1 MKMSMKSIVYSLS
14 ASVRNFVALNSI
26 LSLLLLI
33 NACNKVENGTENPN
47 PVITEQQIITDKIT
61 TSTTWTANK
70 KYLLKGFI
78 YVESGATLT
87 IEAGTII
94 KGDKDTKGTL
104 IIKPGAKIIAE
115 GTVQKPII
123 FTSNQPK
130 GARGYG
136 DWGGV
141 ILLGKAKVNKS
152 PATIEGENLSTFG
165 GSDDDDNSGILKY
178 VRIEFAG
185 IAFEPDKEINGLTL
199 GGVGRGTVMDYIQVS
214 YSGDDSFEWF
224 GGSANAKHLIAFRGL
239 DDDFDT
245 DNGFSGKVQFGLSL
259 RDPNIADQCSCS
271 SSNVFE
277 SDNDGAGTAALP
289 QTSVMFANFS
299 AYIGSGVVNSKYNA
313 GAFIRRN
320 SAMSLLNTVI
330 IGAFPKA
337 GVELNGS
344 SSQTNFKDGKNELSG
359 LILSEMSKKWLT
371 IDSTRFFSTERS
383 NMVNMKLDELK
394 LDNAYNN
401 FAAPKFLPLSTS
413 PVLSSP
419 LTLPTGFEQVKYRGA
434 FDKEDWTLG
443 WANFDPQ
450 NSDY

>member
-1 MKMSMKSIVYSLS
+1 MRISIKSIVYPL
-14 ASVRNFVALNSI
+14 SI
-26 LSLLLLI
+26 LSFFLLV
-33 NACNKVENGTENPN
+33 NACNKVESGTENPN
-47 PVITEQQIITDKIT
+47 PVITEQEVISGKIT
-61 TSTTWTANK
+61 ASTTWAANK
-70 KYLLKGFI
+70 KYLIKGFV
-78 YVESGATLT
+78 YVEEGATLT

-104 IIKPGAKIIAE
+104 IIKPGAKIIAQ
-115 GTVQKPII
+115 GTAQKPII
-123 FTSNQPK
+123 FTSNQAK
-130 GARGYG
+130 GQRGYG

-152 PATIEGENLSTFG
+152 PATIEGENISTFG
-165 GSDDDDNSGILKY
+165 GTDDEDNSGIMKY

-199 GGVGRGTVMDYIQVS
+199 GGVGRGTQMDYIQVS

-259 RDPNIADQCSCS
+259 RDPSIADQCSCS

-277 SDNDGAGTAALP
+277 SDNDGAGSAATP
-289 QTSVMFANFS
+289 QTSVMFSNFS
-299 AYIGSGVVNSKYNA
+299 AFIGSGVVNSKYNT
-313 GAFIRRN
+313 GALIRRN

-330 IGAFPKA
+330 TGAFPKA
-337 GVELNGS
+337 GIELNGTA
-344 SSQTNFKDGKNELSG
+344 SQDNFKTGKHELSG

-371 IDSTRFFSTERS
+371 LDSTRFFSTERS
-383 NMVNMKLDELK
+383 NMVSMGLSDLK
-394 LDNAYNN
+394 LDNAYNSY
-401 FAAPKFLPLSTS
+401 AAPKFLPLSNS
-413 PVLSSP
+413 PLLSSP

>member
-1 MKMSMKSIVYSLS
+1 MKKLMKSIWGSLS
-14 ASVRNFVALNSI
+14 ILALFSFTI
-26 LSLLLLI
+26 
-33 NACNKVENGTENPN
+33 ACNKVENGVDNPTGT
-47 PVITEQQIITDKIT
+47 VTEQQIITDKIT

-70 KYLLKGFI
+70 KYLLKGFV

-123 FTSNQPK
+123 FTSNQAK
-130 GARGYG
+130 GSRGYG

-165 GSDDDDNSGILKY
+165 GTDDEDNSGILKY

-214 YSGDDSFEWF
+214 YSGDDAFEWF

-245 DNGFSGKVQFGLSL
+245 DNGFSGKIQYGLSL
-259 RDPNIADQCSCS
+259 RDPSIADQCSCS
-271 SSNVFE
+271 SSNIFE
-277 SDNDGAGTAALP
+277 SDNDGAGTAATP
-289 QTSVMFANFS
+289 QTSAMFANFS
-299 AYIGSGVVNSKYNA
+299 AFIGSGLVNSKYNT
-313 GAFIRRN
+313 GALIRRN
-320 SAMSLLNTVI
+320 SAMSLFNTVI
-330 IGAFPKA
+330 VGAFPKA

-344 SSQTNFKDGKNELSG
+344 ASQDNFKTGKQELSG
-359 LILSEMSKKWLT
+359 LILSEMTKKWLT
-371 IDSTRFFSTERS
+371 LDSTRFFSAERS
-383 NMVNMKLDELK
+383 NMVNMGLSDLK
-394 LDNAYNN
+394 MDNAYNSY
-401 FAAPKFLPLSTS
+401 AAPKFLPLGNS
-413 PVLSSP
+413 PILSSP
-419 LTLPTGFEQVKYRGA
+419 LTLPTGFDQVKYRGA
-434 FDKEDWTLG
+434 FDKDDWTLG

>member
-1 MKMSMKSIVYSLS
+1 MKKSMKSILS
-14 ASVRNFVALNSI
+14 PLSI
-26 LSLLLLI
+26 LALFSLI
-33 NACNKVENGTENPN
+33 IACNKVENGVDT
-47 PVITEQQIITDKIT
+47 PVVPVTEQQIITDKIT

-70 KYLLKGFI
+70 KYLLKGFV
-78 YVESGATLT
+78 YVEAGATLT

-94 KGDKDTKGTL
+94 KGDKDTKATL
-104 IIKPGAKIIAE
+104 IVKTGAKIIAE

-123 FTSNQPK
+123 FTSNQAK

-165 GSDDDDNSGILKY
+165 GDNDDDNSGILKY

-245 DNGFSGKVQFGLSL
+245 DNGFSGKVQYGLSL
-259 RDPNIADQCSCS
+259 RDPSIADQCSCS
-271 SSNVFE
+271 SSNIFE
-277 SDNDGAGTAALP
+277 SDNDGAGSAALP
-289 QTSVMFANFS
+289 QTSAMFANFS
-299 AYIGSGVVNSKYNA
+299 AFIGSGLVNSKYNT
-313 GAFIRRN
+313 GALIRRN
-320 SAMSLLNTVI
+320 SAMSLFNTVI
-330 IGAFPKA
+330 VGAFPKA
-337 GVELNGS
+337 GVELNGTA
-344 SSQTNFKDGKNELSG
+344 SQDNFKAGKHELSG

-371 IDSTRFFSTERS
+371 LDSTRFFSTERS
-383 NMVNMKLDELK
+383 NMINMGLSDLK
-394 LDNAYNN
+394 MDNAYNSY
-401 FAAPKFLPLSTS
+401 AAPKFLPLSNS
-413 PVLSSP
+413 PILSSP
-419 LTLPTGFEQVKYRGA
+419 LTLPTGFDQVKFRGA
-434 FDKEDWTLG
+434 FDKDDWTLG

>member
-1 MKMSMKSIVYSLS
+1 MLKTKTMKKSMKSIMYPL
-14 ASVRNFVALNSI
+14 SI
-26 LSLLLLI
+26 LSLFLLI
-33 NACNKVENGTENPN
+33 IACNKVENGVDT
-47 PVITEQQIITDKIT
+47 PVVPVTEQQIITDKIT

-70 KYLLKGFI
+70 KYLLKGFV
-78 YVESGATLT
+78 YVEAGATLT

-104 IIKPGAKIIAE
+104 IVKPGAKIIAE
-115 GTVQKPII
+115 GTLQKPII
-123 FTSNQPK
+123 FTSNQAK

-165 GSDDDDNSGILKY
+165 GDNDDDNSGILKY

-185 IAFEPDKEINGLTL
+185 IAYEPDKEINGLTL

-245 DNGFSGKVQFGLSL
+245 DNGFSGKVQYGLSL

-277 SDNDGAGTAALP
+277 SDNDGAGSAALP
-289 QTSVMFANFS
+289 QTSAMFANFS
-299 AYIGSGVVNSKYNA
+299 AFIGSGVVNSKYNT
-313 GAFIRRN
+313 GALIRRN
-320 SAMSLLNTVI
+320 SAMSLFNTVI
-330 IGAFPKA
+330 VGAFPKA
-337 GVELNGS
+337 GVELNGTA
-344 SSQTNFKDGKNELSG
+344 SQDNFKTGKHELGG

-371 IDSTRFFSTERS
+371 LDSTRFFSTERS
-383 NMVNMKLDELK
+383 NMINMGLSDLK
-394 LDNAYNN
+394 LDNAYNSY
-401 FAAPKFLPLSTS
+401 AAPKFLPLSIS
-413 PVLSSP
+413 PILSSP
-419 LTLPTGFEQVKYRGA
+419 LTLPTGFDQVKYRGA